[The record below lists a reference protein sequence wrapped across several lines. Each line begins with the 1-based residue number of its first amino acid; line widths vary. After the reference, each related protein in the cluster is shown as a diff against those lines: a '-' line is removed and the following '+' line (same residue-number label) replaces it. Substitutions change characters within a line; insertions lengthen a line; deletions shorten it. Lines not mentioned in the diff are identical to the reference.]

1 MGEEV
6 VKEAD
11 QLREPSNFS
20 TKLYDIGWNGFR
32 FFNRGSIGFYTAKTI
47 LQNPADYSNMDEVF
61 AAGAG
66 VSLAFEVYRGVR
78 DYLKKDDDEVDEAFD
93 E

>member
-1 MGEEV
+1 
-6 VKEAD
+6 
-11 QLREPSNFS
+11 
-20 TKLYDIGWNGFR
+20 
-32 FFNRGSIGFYTAKTI
+32 
-47 LQNPADYSNMDEVF
+47 MDEVF